1 MVKYFKYK
9 IVKEVSCMSGYLNSR
24 KLTNVKGR
32 IKYITNEKKQ
42 ENIVDYYNT
51 TDNNFWRMLAKE
63 SQQRHKEVNAG
74 GKCCE
79 SRELIIGIPK
89 DSKVT
94 AKEICEIFKEKYQ
107 VECTCAIHQ
116 NNKNEVVNRHCH
128 LIFSER
134 LKLNKPETTEEK
146 KATRN
151 YYYDEKGN
159 KCKKADAVK
168 IVKKGTI
175 LQKKAVRNFTEKNEY
190 FKSQKFIYEC
200 KEIFLKDLLK
210 IEWSLDSERRNKEL
224 SEKHIGKNNPKEI
237 YIKQNNHLKS
247 IVKNVC
253 NASDFVM
260 NTEKGTSLK
269 ELKSGYDINNF
280 SIKNYEE
287 NEKKVYSFV
296 KEMQS
301 LYITKVKKEV
311 KAHNIIN
318 SDLNMLNKEEYI
330 FEPVQDQIL
339 NDYEKQVNTRSK
351 PKVIDF
357 IKNKLKDMI
366 NRIEKLVNIQDL
378 LYIESNKKVKVYQDK
393 RNNNLYIEDSDYLK
407 EKKQRYYDGP
417 EL

>member
-1 MVKYFKYK
+1 
-9 IVKEVSCMSGYLNSR
+9 MSGYLNSR

-63 SQQRHKEVNAG
+63 NQQRHREVNAG

-116 NNKNEVVNRHCH
+116 NNKNGVINRHCH

-134 LKLNKPETTEEK
+134 LKLNKPEITEEK
-146 KATRN
+146 RATRN

-210 IEWSLDSERRNKEL
+210 IEWSLDSEKRNKEL

-260 NTEKGTSLK
+260 NTEEGTSLK
-269 ELKSGYDINNF
+269 ELKSGYNIKNF

-301 LYITKVKKEV
+301 LYMTIVKKEV
-311 KAHNIIN
+311 KTHNIVN
-318 SDLNMLNKEEYI
+318 SDLNILNKEEYI
-330 FEPVQDQIL
+330 FESVQNQIL
-339 NDYEKQVNTRSK
+339 NDYEKQVNTKSK
-351 PKVIDF
+351 HKVIDF

-366 NRIEKLVNIQDL
+366 KRIEKLVNIQDL

-407 EKKQRYYDGP
+407 EQKQRYYDGP

>member
-63 SQQRHKEVNAG
+63 NQQRHREVNAG

-116 NNKNEVVNRHCH
+116 NNKNGVINRHCH

-134 LKLNKPETTEEK
+134 LKLNKPEITEEK
-146 KATRN
+146 RATRN

-210 IEWSLDSERRNKEL
+210 IEWSLDSEKRNKEL

-260 NTEKGTSLK
+260 NTEEGTSLK
-269 ELKSGYDINNF
+269 ELKSGYNIKNF

-301 LYITKVKKEV
+301 LYMTIVKKEV
-311 KAHNIIN
+311 KTHNIVN
-318 SDLNMLNKEEYI
+318 SDLNILNKEEYI
-330 FEPVQDQIL
+330 FESAQNQIL
-339 NDYEKQVNTRSK
+339 NDYEKQVNTKSK
-351 PKVIDF
+351 HKVIDF

-366 NRIEKLVNIQDL
+366 KRIEKLVNIQDL

-407 EKKQRYYDGP
+407 EQKQRYYDGP

>member
-63 SQQRHKEVNAG
+63 NQQRHREVNAG

-116 NNKNEVVNRHCH
+116 NNKNGVINRHCH

-134 LKLNKPETTEEK
+134 LKLNKPEITEEK
-146 KATRN
+146 RATRN

-210 IEWSLDSERRNKEL
+210 IEWSLDSEKRNKEL

-260 NTEKGTSLK
+260 NTEEGTSLK
-269 ELKSGYDINNF
+269 ELKSGYNIKNF

-301 LYITKVKKEV
+301 LYMTIVKKEV
-311 KAHNIIN
+311 KTHNIVN
-318 SDLNMLNKEEYI
+318 SDLNILNKEEYI
-330 FEPVQDQIL
+330 FESVQNQIL
-339 NDYEKQVNTRSK
+339 NDYEKQVSTKSK
-351 PKVIDF
+351 HKVIDF

-366 NRIEKLVNIQDL
+366 KRIEKLVNIQDL

-407 EKKQRYYDGP
+407 EQKQRYYDGP

>member
-1 MVKYFKYK
+1 
-9 IVKEVSCMSGYLNSR
+9 MSGYLNSR

-63 SQQRHKEVNAG
+63 NQQRHREVNAG

-116 NNKNEVVNRHCH
+116 NNKNGVINRHCH

-134 LKLNKPETTEEK
+134 LKLNKPEITEEK
-146 KATRN
+146 RATRN

-210 IEWSLDSERRNKEL
+210 IEWSLDSEKRNKEL

-260 NTEKGTSLK
+260 NTEEGTSLK
-269 ELKSGYDINNF
+269 ELKSGYNIKNF

-301 LYITKVKKEV
+301 LYITRVKKEV
-311 KAHNIIN
+311 KEHNIIN

-330 FEPVQDQIL
+330 FEPVQDHIL

-357 IKNKLKDMI
+357 LKNKLKNMI